1 MARPDY
7 GIGPL
12 AHALATDFGYD
23 FEYDA
28 PAEVDGLWL
37 ETAEL
42 EKTYIDL
49 TGRVFTLLLNIF
61 YIGDDRRYGFALFEL
76 EDAAEQGSETDGADA
91 GEQLVLQEDGLVSAA
106 DLKARVADVLADS
119 AQLLAEQDAYDLG
132 EAIRTV
138 DATYTP
144 EQQAAILEASQVQKG
159 KSFFA

>member
-28 PAEVDGLWL
+28 PAEIDGLWL

-61 YIGDDRRYGFALFEL
+61 YIGDERRYGFALFEL
-76 EDAAEQGSETDGADA
+76 EDAAEQGSETGADA
-91 GEQLVLQEDGLVSAA
+91 GEQLVLQEGGLASAA

-132 EAIRTV
+132 EAIQTV
-138 DATYTP
+138 DAIYTP
-144 EQQAAILEASQVQKG
+144 EQQAAILEASQV
-159 KSFFA
+159 

>member
-61 YIGDDRRYGFALFEL
+61 YIGDERRYGFALFEL
-76 EDAAEQGSETDGADA
+76 EDAAEPGSETGADA
-91 GEQLVLQEDGLVSAA
+91 GEQLVLQEDGLASAA

-144 EQQAAILEASQVQKG
+144 EQQAAILESSQAQKG
-159 KSFFA
+159 TSFFA

>member
-61 YIGDDRRYGFALFEL
+61 YIGDERRYGFALFEL
-76 EDAAEQGSETDGADA
+76 EDAAEPGAEPDADA
-91 GEQLVLQEDGLVSAA
+91 GEQLVLQEDGLASAA
-106 DLKARVADVLADS
+106 DLKGRVADVLADS
-119 AQLLAEQDAYDLG
+119 AQLLAEQEAYDLG

-138 DATYTP
+138 DATYTQ
-144 EQQAAILEASQVQKG
+144 EQQAAILEVSQAQKG

>member
-61 YIGDDRRYGFALFEL
+61 YIGDERRYGFALFEL
-76 EDAAEQGSETDGADA
+76 EDAAEPGAEPDADA

-138 DATYTP
+138 DATYTQ
-144 EQQAAILEASQVQKG
+144 EQQAAILEASQAQKG

>member
-61 YIGDDRRYGFALFEL
+61 YIGDERRYGFALFEL
-76 EDAAEQGSETDGADA
+76 EDAAEPDADA
-91 GEQLVLQEDGLVSAA
+91 GEKLVLQEDGLASAA
-106 DLKARVADVLADS
+106 DLKTRVADVLADS

>member
-12 AHALATDFGYD
+12 AHALAADFGYD

-61 YIGDDRRYGFALFEL
+61 YIGDERRYGFALFEI
-76 EDAAEQGSETDGADA
+76 EDAADA
-91 GEQLVLQEDGLVSAA
+91 GEQLVLQEDGLASVA

-132 EAIRTV
+132 EAIRAV

-144 EQQAAILEASQVQKG
+144 EQQAAILEASKG
-159 KSFFA
+159 QEGESFFA

>member
-61 YIGDDRRYGFALFEL
+61 YIGDERRYGFALFEL
-76 EDAAEQGSETDGADA
+76 EDAAEPGAEPDADA
-91 GEQLVLQEDGLVSAA
+91 GEQLVLQEDGLASAA
-106 DLKARVADVLADS
+106 DLKTRVADVLADS
-119 AQLLAEQDAYDLG
+119 AQLLAEQDAYDLR

-144 EQQAAILEASQVQKG
+144 EQQAAILEASQAQKG

>member
-61 YIGDDRRYGFALFEL
+61 YIGDDRRYGFALFEI
-76 EDAAEQGSETDGADA
+76 EDAAEQGSETGADT

-132 EAIRTV
+132 EAIRAV
-138 DATYTP
+138 DAAYTP

>member
-61 YIGDDRRYGFALFEL
+61 YIGDERRYGFALFEL
-76 EDAAEQGSETDGADA
+76 EDAAEQGSETGADT
-91 GEQLVLQEDGLVSAA
+91 GEQLVLQEDGLASAA

>member
-61 YIGDDRRYGFALFEL
+61 YIGDERRYGFALFEL
-76 EDAAEQGSETDGADA
+76 EDVVEPGPEPDADA
-91 GEQLVLQEDGLVSAA
+91 GEQLVLQEDGLASVA
-106 DLKARVADVLADS
+106 DLKTRVADVLADS

-144 EQQAAILEASQVQKG
+144 EQQAAILEASQAQKG

>member
-61 YIGDDRRYGFALFEL
+61 YIGDERRYGFALFEL
-76 EDAAEQGSETDGADA
+76 EDAAEQGSETGADA
-91 GEQLVLQEDGLVSAA
+91 GEQLVLQEGGLASAA

-132 EAIRTV
+132 EAIQTV
-138 DATYTP
+138 DAIYTP
-144 EQQAAILEASQVQKG
+144 EQQAAILEASQV
-159 KSFFA
+159 

>member
-61 YIGDDRRYGFALFEL
+61 YIGDERRYGFALFEL
-76 EDAAEQGSETDGADA
+76 EDAAEPGPEPGADT
-91 GEQLVLQEDGLVSAA
+91 GEQLVLQEDGLASAA
-106 DLKARVADVLADS
+106 DLKTRVADVLADS

-144 EQQAAILEASQVQKG
+144 EQQAAILEASQAQKG

>member
-1 MARPDY
+1 MACPDY
-7 GIGPL
+7 GIGLL

-61 YIGDDRRYGFALFEL
+61 YIGDERRYGFALFEL
-76 EDAAEQGSETDGADA
+76 EDAAELASETGADA
-91 GEQLVLQEDGLVSAA
+91 GEQKAA
-106 DLKARVADVLADS
+106 V
-119 AQLLAEQDAYDLG
+119 
-132 EAIRTV
+132 
-138 DATYTP
+138 
-144 EQQAAILEASQVQKG
+144 LEASQVQKG

>member
-12 AHALATDFGYD
+12 AHALVTDFGYD

-61 YIGDDRRYGFALFEL
+61 YIGDERRYGFALFEL
-76 EDAAEQGSETDGADA
+76 EDAAEPGSETGADA
-91 GEQLVLQEDGLVSAA
+91 GEQLVLQEDGLASAA

>member
-61 YIGDDRRYGFALFEL
+61 YIGDERRYGFALFEL
-76 EDAAEQGSETDGADA
+76 EDAAESGPEPDADA
-91 GEQLVLQEDGLVSAA
+91 GEQLVLQEDGLASAA

-144 EQQAAILEASQVQKG
+144 EQQAAILEALQAQKG

>member
-61 YIGDDRRYGFALFEL
+61 YIGDERRYGFALFEL
-76 EDAAEQGSETDGADA
+76 EDAAEPGAEPDADA
-91 GEQLVLQEDGLVSAA
+91 GEQLVLQEDGLASAA
-106 DLKARVADVLADS
+106 DLKTRVADVLADS
-119 AQLLAEQDAYDLG
+119 AQLLAGQDAYDLG

-144 EQQAAILEASQVQKG
+144 EQQAAILEASQAQKG